1 LEGEKSPF
9 LFGGFMSIVLYKKGN
24 KHIVD
29 GVECEIVVIETVDEM
44 NVLLKK
50 DHVHNPSDLI
60 EKPKAKSDE
69 KHKGGS
75 DK

>member
-1 LEGEKSPF
+1 
-9 LFGGFMSIVLYKKGN
+9 MSIVLYKKGN
-24 KHIVD
+24 KHVVD
-29 GVECEIVVIETVDEM
+29 DVQCEIVVIDSVEEM
-44 NVLLKK
+44 NILLKK
-50 DHVHNPSDLI
+50 DHVHDPKDLL